1 MNQRSKCPDCGSS
14 DGLAYYENASHCFS
28 CHVHKN
34 YDSVYLAPSKALKV
48 TKDAFK
54 MYPDYT
60 PEIPVDGWVWLSK
73 AGITEDQAKH
83 YQIGYSPRLKRI
95 ILPVFDA
102 HNDLVAYQAR
112 ALGDSDAKYLTFTST
127 SGAFFASDH
136 NSTSFVVVEDIL
148 SAIKVGTAHPT
159 IALLGTNLHSKLEY
173 KLSRLRS
180 VLLWLDGDSPGWEAA
195 YSIWRQLRTRVKID
209 IIQTSKDPKCYPLEQ
224 IKDILSSTGYNNL
237 QVAELT
243 NMDIRA
249 MTDEPRRENGLKWR
263 LERFNEVI
271 SPLILGDFIV
281 VAARPE
287 VGKTTFLASEVT
299 KMAAQLPKD
308 KKVLWFNNEWTGYQI
323 RNYLYRAALNK
334 TDSELGK
341 DLNKAASEYLAELGA
356 IDKIQIFD
364 VFKRSYKDI
373 ETIIKSYN
381 VGLIVIDMLDNVMG
395 FNKSGIP
402 ETTDEKFG
410 RLYHWAS
417 NLSCQVAPV
426 IVTSQVPRLA
436 ESKSKED
443 DLLDVKLEKRYPPME
458 RLVGS
463 GTLKQGAARVIIMIG
478 KDENTGDARFIHIP
492 KNKLTG
498 KDGYKCELAIDR
510 QRARYNDNSNTQI

>member
-1 MNQRSKCPDCGSS
+1 MHRP
-14 DGLAYYENASHCFS
+14 
-28 CHVHKN
+28 
-34 YDSVYLAPSKALKV
+34 YDAEHLAPSKSLKV
-48 TKDAFK
+48 KKDEFK

-60 PEIPVDGWVWLSK
+60 IEIPVDGWIWLSK
-73 AGITEDQAKH
+73 YGITEEQATR
-83 YQIGYSPRLKRI
+83 YRIGYSPHLKRV

-102 HNDLVAYQAR
+102 QNELIAFQAR

-127 SGAFFASDH
+127 SGAYFTSDH

-148 SAIKVGTAHPT
+148 SAIKVGEIHPT
-159 IALLGTNLHSKLEY
+159 IALLGTQLHSRIEY
-173 KLSRLRS
+173 KLSRARN
-180 VLLWLDGDSPGWEAA
+180 LLVWLDGDGPGWEASYA
-195 YSIWRQLRTRVKID
+195 IWRTLRTRTKMD
-209 IIQTSKDPKCYPLEQ
+209 IIQTAKDPKAYEVEHIRQ
-224 IKDILSSTGYNNL
+224 ILNDMGHNQL

-249 MTDEPRRENGLKWR
+249 MVNEPSRKDGLKWR
-263 LERFNEVI
+263 LERFNAVI

-299 KMAAQLPKD
+299 RMAAQLPKD

-341 DLNKAASEYLAELGA
+341 DLNQAASDYIAELGT

-364 VFKRSYKDI
+364 VFKRTYKDI

-381 VGLIVIDMLDNVMG
+381 VGLIVVDMLDNVMG
-395 FNKSGIP
+395 FSRSGAP
-402 ETTDEKFG
+402 ETSDEKFG

-426 IVTSQVPRLA
+426 IATSQVPRLA
-436 ESKSKED
+436 ESKSKD
-443 DLLDVKLEKRYPPME
+443 DELLDAKLEKRYPPME

-478 KDENTGDARFIHIP
+478 KDEACGDTRFIHIP

-498 KDGYKCELAIDR
+498 KDGYKCELSMDKM
-510 QRARYNDNSNTQI
+510 RARYSEPN